1 MRLFSSG
8 GTSLRHGGPRPQGMP
23 DGKAMISGMQSSA
36 ASRESGALT
45 VVTLVALLGQPSR
58 RGGQPHPAQATEA
71 ANDIATVPSELLASL
86 IGSAESAE
94 LLARARADLEQHVGL
109 LLDEELLRFGEIID
123 EAGPVDA
130 VAAVR
135 LYQAEYSLEAAR

>member
-8 GTSLRHGGPRPQGMP
+8 GAAGLRIPRGMP

-36 ASRESGALT
+36 ASREAGPLG

-58 RGGQPHPAQATEA
+58 RGGPAPSAAQATEA
-71 ANDIATVPSELLASL
+71 ANDIVTVPSELLASL
-86 IGSAESAE
+86 IGSAEAAE

-109 LLDEELLRFGEIID
+109 LLDEELLRFGQIID
-123 EAGPVDA
+123 GAGPVDA